1 MSNACVMEG
10 RVFRPARLRAGIVV
24 AAALVVCLCAGAT
37 PASAQTPPAPSGA
50 VREPPLRRVFTFLGG
65 AATGLAVHESG
76 HLMTSALF
84 GADPGVKGI
93 TYGPLPFF
101 AITHDQ
107 VTRRQEFV
115 ISSAGFWMQ
124 HAGSEWILHA
134 HPHLHD
140 ESAPFLKGL
149 FAFNLGVS
157 AMYSVAAFG
166 QFGRPERDT
175 LGMARSLGSTGAPE
189 PLVGALVLAPAL
201 LDGYQYLNP
210 DAAWARWASRAVKV
224 GSVLL
229 TVAAG
234 R

>member
-1 MSNACVMEG
+1 MAQ
-10 RVFRPARLRAGIVV
+10 RLRISVV
-24 AAALVVCLCAGAT
+24 MAALLCAAAM
-37 PASAQTPPAPSGA
+37 PAAAQTKPAPSSSSSKNRT
-50 VREPPLRRVFTFLGG
+50 VRLLTFLGG

-76 HLMTSALF
+76 HVITSALF
-84 GADPGVKGI
+84 GANPGVKGI
-93 TYGPLPFF
+93 TYGPVPFF
-101 AITHDQ
+101 AITHDP
-107 VTRRQEFV
+107 VTRRKEFV

-124 HAGSEWILHA
+124 HAGSEWILA
-134 HPHLHD
+134 SHPHLRE
-140 ESAPFLKGL
+140 ESSPFLKGV
-149 FAFNLGVS
+149 FAFNLGAS

-189 PLVGALVLAPAL
+189 PLVGALVLTPAL
-201 LDGYQYLNP
+201 LDGYRYLNP
-210 DAAWARWASRAVKV
+210 HAAWARWASRAVKV

>member
-1 MSNACVMEG
+1 MAQ
-10 RVFRPARLRAGIVV
+10 RLRIIIVG
-24 AAALVVCLCAGAT
+24 AALLCAAV
-37 PASAQTPPAPSGA
+37 PAAAQTPPAPPQSA
-50 VREPPLRRVFTFLGG
+50 TKSKTARLVTFLGG
-65 AATGLAVHESG
+65 GVTGLAVHESG
-76 HLMTSALF
+76 HLITSAVF
-84 GADPGVKGI
+84 GANPGVKGI

-101 AITHDQ
+101 AITHDP

-124 HAGSEWILHA
+124 HAGSEWILVS
-134 HPHLHD
+134 HPHLRE
-140 ESAPFLKGL
+140 ESSPFLKGV

-201 LDGYQYLNP
+201 LDGYRYLNP
-210 DAAWARWASRAVKV
+210 DSAWARWASRAVKV

-234 R
+234 LEK